1 MARCHIT
8 GKRTGVGNS
17 VSHANNRTK
26 RQFKPNLQKIRVV
39 VDGKVQ
45 KIHVSTRAIKA
56 GKVQKAAR
64 GQHAAWL
71 KQQAQQQPEAR

>member
-1 MARCHIT
+1 MARCRIT
-8 GKRTGVGNS
+8 GKGTRVGNN

-26 RQFKPNLQKIRVV
+26 RTFKANIQKIRVV
-39 VDGKVQ
+39 VEGKVQ
-45 KIHVSTRAIKA
+45 RLQVSTRAIKA

-71 KQQAQQQPEAR
+71 REQGEQPQA